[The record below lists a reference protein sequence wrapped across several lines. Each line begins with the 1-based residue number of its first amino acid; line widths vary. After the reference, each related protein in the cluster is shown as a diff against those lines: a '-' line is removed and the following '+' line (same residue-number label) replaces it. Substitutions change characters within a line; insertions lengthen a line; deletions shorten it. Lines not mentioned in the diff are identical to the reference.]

1 MSVANPLWGA
11 PRIHG
16 ELLKLGVD
24 VGQTTVAKYMARR
37 RRPPSQGWKT
47 FLRNHADGIASIDAF
62 VVATIWIFGPAAFAT
77 AVSMAGR
84 HGTSE
89 RGMDHPS
96 IDPSLRLER
105 TATLYHSRSRQRLW
119 RGFHSMAQSD
129 GHTRPPNLSS
139 IALANGLVERVIG
152 SIRQDCL
159 DQVVIFGEQH
169 LHSLSSYLQNY
180 NEVRPQ
186 LSLRKD
192 APIPCEAKRA
202 GRVRAQPILAEHTI
216 GMSESEISDKDM
228 RA

>member
-1 MSVANPLWGA
+1 
-11 PRIHG
+11 
-16 ELLKLGVD
+16 
-24 VGQTTVAKYMARR
+24 
-37 RRPPSQGWKT
+37 
-47 FLRNHADGIASIDAF
+47 
-62 VVATIWIFGPAAFAT
+62 
-77 AVSMAGR
+77 
-84 HGTSE
+84 
-89 RGMDHPS
+89 
-96 IDPSLRLER
+96 
-105 TATLYHSRSRQRLW
+105 
-119 RGFHSMAQSD
+119 MAQSD